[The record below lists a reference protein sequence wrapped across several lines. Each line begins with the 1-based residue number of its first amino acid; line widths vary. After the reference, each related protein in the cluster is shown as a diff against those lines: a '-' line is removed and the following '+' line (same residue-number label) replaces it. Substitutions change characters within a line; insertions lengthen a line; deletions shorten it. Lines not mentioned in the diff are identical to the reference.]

1 VAEAPAPADLEVLSE
16 SEQRFDR
23 ARRRV
28 GLWLGPI
35 LFGAVLLSPSAL
47 PPQAHRLAAVL
58 ALVIIYWISEAL
70 PLPVTAL
77 LGPTVAVALGVAPAR
92 EAFTPFGDP
101 VLFLFLG
108 SFVLAQALHVHG
120 LDRRIALRILALR
133 GAAASPYRI
142 RLAVALTTGLISMW
156 ISNTATAAMMLPVAL
171 GLVTALAAA
180 GSHEK
185 PRALLLLVGLSA
197 SLGGLATPVGTP
209 PNLITL
215 GFLERL
221 TGREVHFLQFM
232 LLGTP
237 LFLIL
242 TGVALL
248 LVRLAAPVAA
258 GGGEVAGYVAQQR
271 STLPPWGAGQRACA
285 VAFGF
290 AVTLWLLP
298 GGVGL
303 LRLPP
308 EALLSRLTR
317 NLDESIVALFAA
329 VVLFL
334 WPAGERRALTWAEA
348 TRIDWG
354 TLLLFGGGL
363 SLGKLMF
370 DTKLAEVLGRGTL
383 VLTGV
388 ESLWGLTALAIA
400 VAIVL
405 SELMSNTAAASMLVP
420 LVIALAQELGVPSV
434 PPALG
439 VCFGASMSSV
449 LPISTP
455 PNAIVYGTG
464 LVPLPFMMRVG
475 VLLDLTSFFVILGVL
490 RLLCP
495 LLGLT

>member
-1 VAEAPAPADLEVLSE
+1 MADAPAPEDLEVLSDR
-16 SEQRFDR
+16 EQRFDR

-35 LFGAVLLSPSAL
+35 LFVAVLLSPSAL
-47 PPQAHRLAAVL
+47 SPEAHRLAAVL
-58 ALVIIYWISEAL
+58 VLVIAYWISEAL

-77 LGPTVAVALGVAPAR
+77 LGPTLAVALGVSKAR
-92 EAFTPFGDP
+92 DAFASFGDP

-108 SFVLAQALHVHG
+108 SFMLAKALHVHA
-120 LDRRIALRILALR
+120 LDRRIALRILSLP
-133 GAAASPYRI
+133 GAARSPHRV

-180 GSHEK
+180 GSQER
-185 PRALLLLVGLSA
+185 PRALLLLVGLAA
-197 SLGGLATPVGTP
+197 SLGGLGTPVGTP

-221 TGREVHFLQFM
+221 TGRSVDFLQFM
-232 LLGTP
+232 LVGTP

-242 TGVALL
+242 SGVALL
-248 LVRLAAPVAA
+248 IMRFAAPVAA
-258 GGGEVAGYVAQQR
+258 GTGDVAGYVEEQR
-271 STLPPWGAGQRACA
+271 RTLVPWGGGQRACA

-303 LRLPP
+303 LLLPP
-308 EALLSRLTR
+308 DAVLVRLTQ
-317 NLDESIVALFAA
+317 NLEESVVAVFAA
-329 VVLFL
+329 LVLFF
-334 WPAGERRALTWAEA
+334 WPVGERKALTWSEA

-363 SLGKLMF
+363 SLGKMMF
-370 DTKLAEVLGRGTL
+370 DTKLAEVLGRGA
-383 VLTGV
+383 VVVTGV
-388 ESLWGLTALAIA
+388 ESLWGVTALALA

-405 SELMSNTAAASMLVP
+405 SELTSNTATASMLVP
-420 LVIALAQELGVPSV
+420 LVIALAQELGVSPV
-434 PPALG
+434 PPALA
-439 VCFGASMSSV
+439 VSFGASMSSM

-464 LVPLPFMMRVG
+464 LVPLTFMLRVG
-475 VLLDLTSFFVILGVL
+475 VLLDLTSYFVILGVL